1 MLTQEQL
8 DKLNTAIRHHSEISN
23 PLARLIQ
30 ASQHAGINLQDVLE
44 HLIVQALDNAYQ
56 CDPPGTQDQAVVC

>member
-1 MLTQEQL
+1 MLTQQQL
-8 DKLNTAIRHHSEISN
+8 DKLNAAIRLHSEIGN

-56 CDPPGTQDQAVVC
+56 CDPPCKQDPAVVC